1 MVFNDLY
8 SMKQPW
14 SFFLVGGLLLATFS
28 SFESAPIPTSVA
40 TDYADS
46 VVVLSGKVFD
56 KAWQLSSEKLATTT
70 VNSRNPTTD
79 RYSIQLFSGRRAEA
93 ITWQQQL
100 IDSVGAHAVLLYYD
114 EPNFKVSVGIYPV
127 RIAAE
132 HDLPGW
138 RSLYPQAFVIQT
150 PALPAPR

>member
-1 MVFNDLY
+1 
-8 SMKQPW
+8 MKQSW
-14 SFFLVGGLLLATFS
+14 SFFLIGGLLLATFS
-28 SFESAPIPTSVA
+28 SFESASTPALVA
-40 TDYADS
+40 TNCADS
-46 VVVLSGKVFD
+46 VVVLSGKIFD
-56 KAWQLSSEKLATTT
+56 KAWLLSSEQLATTT

-93 ITWQQQL
+93 LTWQQQL
-100 IDSVGAHAVLLYYD
+100 IDSVGAHDVLLYYD
-114 EPNFKVSVGIYPV
+114 EPNFKVSVGIYPI

-138 RSLYPQAFVIQT
+138 RSLYPQAFVIQA